1 MTKVIS
7 FADVMRITS
16 QISSNTA
23 LEDPEAEAL
32 YAALLEMP
40 RWGLVVEVGCELGRS
55 SSIIAQM
62 QKELDFHSV
71 HIDPY
76 TEQGEYL
83 KQWVEMMRL
92 VGGIPAHSFAFLC
105 MRTEQAHWY
114 LDRLGY
120 IDLAFIDGDHD
131 YAGVTTDLALVAE
144 KVRTNGLL
152 LAHDYGNPGLA
163 GVQKALDEYTAS
175 GLWSKVGVYGSLGIW
190 RRK

>member
-1 MTKVIS
+1 MIPTFENIMQV
-7 FADVMRITS
+7 TS
-16 QISSNTA
+16 QISSHTA
-23 LEDPEAEAL
+23 FEDPECQAL
-32 YAALLEMP
+32 YAALIEVP
-40 RWGLVVEVGCELGRS
+40 RWGLVVEVGCQLGRS
-55 SSIIAQM
+55 SSIISQM
-62 QKELDFHSV
+62 RQALDFHAV

-76 TEQGEYL
+76 TSQPDYL
-83 KQWVEMMRL
+83 KQWVEMMANI
-92 VGGIPAHSFAFLC
+92 GGQTTHAFALLC

-163 GVQKALDEYTAS
+163 GVQTALDEYTAS
-175 GLWSKVGVYGSLGIW
+175 GLWTKVGVYGSMGIW